1 MGWDL
6 GLNEL
11 DPGDN
16 LSGPWG
22 QMAWALDLNGLGPGS
37 KWAVL
42 ELNGL
47 VPWAKWAGPWG

>member
-16 LSGPWG
+16 LAGLWG
-22 QMAWALDLNGLGPGS
+22 QMAWALGLNGLGPGS